1 MTNDITEI
9 KIVSNPYEKR
19 ITYSVLNGENWAA
32 VENYSSKL
40 MSDKYKTGFFPFIVY
55 DVIEILLDEYG
66 DNPISLTFEGTTDE
80 YDELKNVI
88 SKTGN
93 SAITLNPLDTLL
105 CNARD
110 IISDINEEYQSI
122 RMYIDEFNSYD
133 GKIKETERQ
142 FNDVSKKE
150 IPICVVGNVSAG
162 KSTFIN
168 ALIGHDILAS
178 SNEPT
183 TAKVFRIEDNS
194 SASAQTIL
202 IDFSVANLTEPCK
215 IRICDGRPT
224 EIIGLSVEDALY
236 DKLTAECAVKS
247 MWEQAKIAL
256 GLLNDSADVKPLVR
270 ISIPFYHNS
279 PFGKKR
285 GEKFV
290 IFDTPGS
297 NSASNK
303 DHEKILMDQMKK
315 MSNGLLIFVAKKETL
330 DTKENAELCSSLT
343 KEKYIDPRFTMLVVN
358 QVETVKDVPDD
369 KERIIG
375 QALPQMLKTN
385 RIFYVSSIMGLAS
398 KHDYL
403 NLENLFESDDFE
415 NDSYAETYECYSR
428 WFDGSKDG
436 TGKSK
441 KCFLLNIMPRQ
452 LKDVCVSDAE
462 QERNRMLANSGLYS
476 IESEI
481 SLFAEKYSPYNKCF
495 QAKVFFEAVKNMIT
509 EIIEEKTVALNAE
522 LEELNQSL
530 DESTQD
536 ACERIDKEFSDL
548 NDNFSKE
555 YIQAMKQ
562 FRKEVSE
569 KIDVKHT
576 AEEMKKSA
584 QDTSDASSI
593 DINNDIISEVKRRC
607 IDKIKEAQELLN
619 AKSEEFWKEKC
630 SLLQNEMITL
640 LSNGNN
646 MLAESTVRRL
656 TSLIK
661 EFRQIEFN
669 SDAVRKMDN
678 NKFIID
684 SFLFWSLPEKQL
696 DAGKLSRSSNLIT
709 QKEINSKFNEII
721 SEHMEI
727 FEEWADSLKQEITN
741 NLAEYSPEIRK
752 KQERISLKKKDIE
765 ANARKRSNIIKCS
778 EHIKE
783 MLSKHS
789 IGESPEASDASADTE
804 E

>member
-1 MTNDITEI
+1 MANDITEI
-9 KIVSNPYEKR
+9 KIFSNPYEKC
-19 ITYSVLNGENWAA
+19 ISYSVKNGEKWVA
-32 VENYSSKL
+32 VDNSTSKL
-40 MSDKYKTGFFPFIVY
+40 ICDKYRTGFFPFIVY

-80 YDELKNVI
+80 YDELENAI
-88 SKTGN
+88 SKIENG
-93 SAITLNPLDTLL
+93 AITLNPIDTFL

-122 RMYIDEFNSYD
+122 RVYIDEFNSYD

-194 SASAQTIL
+194 STSAQTIM
-202 IDFSVANLTEPCK
+202 IDFSVANAAEPYK
-215 IRICDGRPT
+215 IKICAGRPT
-224 EIIGLSVEDALY
+224 EIIGLSAEDALY

-247 MWEQAKIAL
+247 IWKQAKIAL

-270 ISIPFYHNS
+270 IEIPFYHDS

-285 GEKFV
+285 GVKFV

-297 NSASNK
+297 NSASNEV
-303 DHEKILMDQMKK
+303 HEKILMDQMKE

-330 DTKENAELCSSLT
+330 DTKENAELCSCLT
-343 KEKYIDPRFTMLVVN
+343 KEKYIDPRFTILVVN

-385 RIFYVSSIMGLAS
+385 RMFYVSSIMGLAS

-495 QAKVFFEAVKNMIT
+495 QAKVFFEAIKDMIT
-509 EIIEEKTVALNAE
+509 EIIKEKTVALNAE

-536 ACERIDKEFSDL
+536 TCKQIDSKYSDL
-548 NDNFSKE
+548 EKTFSAE
-555 YIQAMKQ
+555 YNQAMKQ

-576 AEEMKKSA
+576 AEEVKKSA
-584 QDTSDASSI
+584 QDTADAGST
-593 DINNDIISEVKRRC
+593 DINDDIISEVKRKC
-607 IDKIKEAQELLN
+607 IDKIQKAQELLN
-619 AKSEEFWKEKC
+619 AKSEEFWMEKC

-646 MLAESTVRRL
+646 MLAESTVRKL
-656 TSLIK
+656 TSLIR
-661 EFRQIEFN
+661 EFRPIEFA
-669 SDAVRKMDN
+669 SDAVLKMDK
-678 NKFIID
+678 NKFIIG

-696 DAGKLSRSSNLIT
+696 DAGKLSRSSNSIT

-721 SEHMEI
+721 RDHMEI
-727 FEEWADSLKQEITN
+727 FEEWADALMQEIKD

-765 ANARKRSNIIKCS
+765 ANARKRLNIIKCS

-783 MLSKHS
+783 MLRRHS
-789 IGESPEASDASADTE
+789 IGEIPDGDAAEDAE
-804 E
+804 